1 MLGAMTL
8 RQWCL
13 LSGLGVFFCAQPISA
28 QTMCAPGTVSD
39 TGNSPCTECAKGKF
53 QALGFK
59 TLCDD
64 CPSGHSSGF
73 GATGCT
79 VDCSATIYT
88 ADDTQVQA
96 TDGWNEWSASCI
108 MSSQHTVASGAT
120 VKIKKSA
127 SMSGELVIDRGAT
140 SGENRHFLVY
150 GTLEMEDVT
159 LKGAYAVSSF
169 CSFCIVV
176 KYSFFDSDLEYMRVL
191 TFQKIFFFLSF
202 LSFSLV
208 IFSTFIEF

>member
-53 QALGFK
+53 QALVFK

-64 CPSGHSSGF
+64 CPSGHSSGV

-79 VDCSATIYT
+79 AVLVDCSAIYT
-88 ADDTQVQA
+88 ADDNTQVHA
-96 TDGWNEWSASCI
+96 TDGWNEWSASCF
-108 MSSQHTVASGAT
+108 MSATHTVGSTKT
-120 VKIKKSA
+120 VKIKKSS

-140 SGENRHFLVY
+140 SGDNRHFKVF

-159 LKGAYAVSSF
+159 LIGGYAENVSSF
-169 CSFCIVV
+169 CS
-176 KYSFFDSDLEYMRVL
+176 
-191 TFQKIFFFLSF
+191 LS
-202 LSFSLV
+202 SL
-208 IFSTFIEF
+208 

>member
-1 MLGAMTL
+1 LLGAMTL

-108 MSSQHTVASGAT
+108 MSSQTVASGAT

-159 LKGAYAVSSF
+159 LTGGYAVSSF

-176 KYSFFDSDLEYMRVL
+176 KFHSLMVTNIYSATDKNSIYLFYLYYYFVFFV
-191 TFQKIFFFLSF
+191 FC
-202 LSFSLV
+202 
-208 IFSTFIEF
+208 IEF